1 VTQRGRSRIH
11 LRPRPLDRS
20 DSWCWPGWNSSAH
33 FIIKGWAASSVS
45 PAIDVSYIRHKIR
58 LTLRLSTPTL
68 LVEQGFAGF
77 FGGCDLHLFR
87 SAATHRQP
95 LCTMLFPRSPGFDSP
110 PFVGQTLA
118 ETRCLQEPAPCS
130 GCPGASMTAPA
141 LKKRP
146 LPRLICRRK
155 KGEAPAQESSAVP
168 VSGMAVLPQRRF
180 RPAINGPAASL
191 PRTANSA
198 VFNNASLNAHIEWR
212 FP

>member
-1 VTQRGRSRIH
+1 MTQRGRSRIH

-33 FIIKGWAASSVS
+33 FIIKGWAASSLS

-58 LTLRLSTPTL
+58 LTLRLPTPTL

-130 GCPGASMTAPA
+130 GYQAPRLSAPA
-141 LKKRP
+141 LLGKYR
-146 LPRLICRRK
+146 
-155 KGEAPAQESSAVP
+155 AA
-168 VSGMAVLPQRRF
+168 SGF
-180 RPAINGPAASL
+180 RVRAGPAAKRRL
-191 PRTANSA
+191 ERAQQY
-198 VFNNASLNAHIEWR
+198 R
-212 FP
+212 FPARRSWRSAAVGPQFMG